1 MTDLLETTPEDDASD
16 FAAVFRSQQR
26 AIFQLAFAL
35 SGDRAL
41 AEDATAEVFS
51 KVYRQWN
58 VKRPDDPAAYLRR
71 AVINQVHG
79 RFRRLRIERA
89 HDARRD
95 GDARGERTPEEDT
108 ADHDELVRALMVLS
122 PRQRAA
128 VVLRYWEDLPE
139 AEIAALLGTS
149 VGTVKGYLSRG
160 LDRLRP
166 ILDRSNR
173 SD

>member
-1 MTDLLETTPEDDASD
+1 MVEELTDLLETTPEEERSAASD

-26 AIFQLAFAL
+26 AIYQLAFAL

-79 RFRRLRIERA
+79 RFRRLREPVEFARIANA
-89 HDARRD
+89 HCSKVQTHFR
-95 GDARGERTPEEDT
+95 
-108 ADHDELVRALMVLS
+108 
-122 PRQRAA
+122 
-128 VVLRYWEDLPE
+128 
-139 AEIAALLGTS
+139 
-149 VGTVKGYLSRG
+149 
-160 LDRLRP
+160 
-166 ILDRSNR
+166 
-173 SD
+173 